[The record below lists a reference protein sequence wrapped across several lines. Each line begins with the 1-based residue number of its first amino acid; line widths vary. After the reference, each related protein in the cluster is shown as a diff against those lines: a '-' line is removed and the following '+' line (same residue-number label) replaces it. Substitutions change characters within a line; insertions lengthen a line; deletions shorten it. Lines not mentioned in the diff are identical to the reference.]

1 MSWLYDFWLSVF
13 HIITSRSA
21 LGVKELIV
29 QFHRLLIVSE
39 EKNDLQLPEDF
50 IVPFPLFDQKVKLC
64 VKLGVTGPFL
74 LCCLEERLKKNKN
87 KTRLVQIHCRSN

>member
-1 MSWLYDFWLSVF
+1 VF

-29 QFHRLLIVSE
+29 QFHRLLIVPLPVSE

-74 LCCLEERLKKNKN
+74 LCCLEERLKKNKI